1 MNIEFEE
8 NGYITFSNKLTPEFL
23 DTAREITLDYRN
35 RTINE
40 NLIGHPRPFGLMKYW
55 TGLDVAST
63 EYDKLFE
70 FYTSD
75 LMYDIA
81 SELLDTDE
89 IYLFNDQ
96 IVVKLPNDNFTFDPH
111 SDNGYGPNPQMASEG
126 WYRSITCCWVL
137 DDFTDENGP
146 VRLLNKKTGEYV
158 TAYSKAGDII
168 VWDGETL
175 HYSEE
180 NKSDKPRRVWLQV
193 YTTQDI
199 TVLHSDFKNFYSQ
212 RFVKGNNL
220 NQLKDG
226 TSKTI

>member
-1 MNIEFEE
+1 MNIEFQE
-8 NGYITFSNKLTPEFL
+8 NGYITFSNRLSPEQL

-40 NLIGHPRPFGLMKYW
+40 NLIGQPRPFGLMKYW

-96 IVVKLPNDNFTFDPH
+96 IIVKLPNDGFSFDPH
-111 SDNGYGPNPQMASEG
+111 TDNGYGPNPQMASEG

-137 DDFTDENGP
+137 DDFTEQNGP
-146 VRLLNKKTGEYV
+146 VKLLNKKTGEYV
-158 TAYSKAGDII
+158 TAYPKAGDII

-193 YTTQDI
+193 YTTRDI
-199 TVLHSDFKNFYSQ
+199 TVLHSDFRYFYSQ
-212 RFVKGNNL
+212 RFIKGNNI
-220 NQLKDG
+220 NQLKSG

>member
-8 NGYITFSNKLTPEFL
+8 NGYITFNNKLTSELL
-23 DTAREITLDYRN
+23 DTAREITLDYRH

-40 NLIGHPRPFGLMKYW
+40 NLIGQSRPFGLMKYW

-63 EYDKLFE
+63 EYNKLFD

-96 IVVKLPNDNFTFDPH
+96 IIVKLPNDSFTFDPH

-126 WYRSITCCWVL
+126 WYRSIT
-137 DDFTDENGP
+137 
-146 VRLLNKKTGEYV
+146 
-158 TAYSKAGDII
+158 
-168 VWDGETL
+168 
-175 HYSEE
+175 
-180 NKSDKPRRVWLQV
+180 
-193 YTTQDI
+193 
-199 TVLHSDFKNFYSQ
+199 
-212 RFVKGNNL
+212 
-220 NQLKDG
+220 
-226 TSKTI
+226 